1 MDDAEFSALAAP
13 HILAMLHTAA
23 SLVGAAD
30 AEDAAQEALLRAWRG
45 SATLRDVSVMRAWL
59 LRITVNVCLDWQRGR
74 FGTRARRTARFSS
87 SEERADV
94 GAGAALDA
102 TIPDASA
109 TTADAGSVAH
119 VGTLDVRGAI
129 DRLEEGLRLVVV
141 LRYYAGMD
149 STEVSSALGIPASTV
164 RTRLQHALQVL
175 RDELSE
181 VPESNRA
188 VMTNREESDG

>member
-23 SLVGAAD
+23 SLVGSAD

-45 SATLRDVSVMRAWL
+45 SATLRDVQMMRAWL

-74 FGTRARRTARFSS
+74 FGTRARRTERFS
-87 SEERADV
+87 SEERTDV
-94 GAGAALDA
+94 DAGAAFDA
-102 TIPDASA
+102 ATPGASV
-109 TTADAGSVAH
+109 TTVDAGSQAH
-119 VGTLDVRGAI
+119 VRTLDVRGAI
-129 DRLEEGLRLVVV
+129 NRLEEGLRLVVV

-164 RTRLQHALQVL
+164 RTRLQHALQLL

-181 VPESNRA
+181 ACESKRA
-188 VMTNREESDG
+188 AMTTREENDG

>member
-13 HILAMLHTAA
+13 HILAMLQTAA

-45 SATLRDVSVMRAWL
+45 SATLRDVMVMRAWL

-87 SEERADV
+87 EEHTGV

-102 TIPDASA
+102 ATPGART

-119 VGTLDVRGAI
+119 VRTLDVRGAI
-129 DRLEEGLRLVVV
+129 DRLEEGLRLIVV

-181 VPESNRA
+181 VPESNR
-188 VMTNREESDG
+188 VITTNREESDG